1 MLSTS
6 TGATAS
12 QSPFV
17 IRNNFDM
24 SKTDQA
30 LVALYQHLRQK
41 TAGDFGN
48 LDAEGR
54 RAYFREA
61 QRKSRARRREVAA
74 TGTVPATTPNIRAV
88 LSDAA
93 LMILAT
99 GGPGAEQ
106 IEKVLASVF
115 VDKPG
120 VPMVVRAR
128 AARGRL
134 TPIIAKVKP

>member
-1 MLSTS
+1 
-6 TGATAS
+6 
-12 QSPFV
+12 
-17 IRNNFDM
+17 M
-24 SKTDQA
+24 SKADQA
-30 LVALYQHLRQK
+30 LLALHDLLRQK

-61 QRKSRARRREVAA
+61 QRKSRARRRAVTAD
-74 TGTVPATTPNIRAV
+74 GSVPPTTPNIRAV

-106 IEKVLASVF
+106 IEKVLADVF

-120 VPMVVRAR
+120 IPMVVRAR

-134 TPIIAKVKP
+134 IPILAKEKP